1 METALHPKI
10 KRFVDDAY
18 RWLDREK
25 ITPWVFMES
34 KGLHISFCRDER
46 MINYDGVQFQ
56 GSPEM
61 VFWSDRFMPLCLET
75 LAVDVLDKTADMCQG
90 ANLEPSSYLNEAAH
104 LLKDMIRKV
113 YARMAEID
121 RRLRGR
127 GYPSKVEPRDIS
139 PEIQRAE
146 SMIDAELRAKKRLI
160 MTPGQLNRKL
170 AAIFSADV
178 AGYSRLMG
186 DDEAATVRTI
196 TAYRLTM
203 TGIIERFHGRV
214 VDSPGDNLL
223 AEFASA
229 VEAVEAAVEVQRQLE
244 ASNAGLPEDRR
255 MRFRIGLNLGD
266 VIVQEGRL
274 YGDGVNIAARLE
286 SLARAGGICLSGT
299 VFDQV
304 KNKLGLNYEYLG
316 EQTVKN
322 IADPIRVYRVAKETG
337 AGEPAGLAGGPLPG
351 PSLPDKPSLAVLPF
365 VNMSGDKEQE
375 YFSDGMTEDLITD
388 LSKVS
393 GLFVIA
399 RNSVFAYKGR
409 AVRVDQIGRELG
421 VGYVLEGSVRRSDGR
436 VRITAQLI
444 DAATGFH
451 LWAERYDGQ
460 LKDVFAL
467 QDEVTGQIVSALQVK
482 LTATDKKRL
491 TRQTTA
497 SVEAYDLV
505 LKARKCWD
513 HFTPEAWQQARR
525 DLERAVSLDPDYAP
539 AQAALGWTYF
549 KEWSNGWTSRSEVL
563 DQAVKLARRA
573 LKLDPSLAEG
583 HRLLGTTLLWQRR
596 HDLAIEA
603 GQKAVDLDPNDSLAL
618 SSLAEAL
625 TFAGRPA
632 EAPPLLQQAMR
643 LSPHEWF
650 WYEFH
655 LAHADYLMGQVESA
669 VKRLELIVSERPD
682 FMFAHFLLGVIQ
694 AASGRPDEARRSLA
708 EVRRLNPQYK
718 LEAARRTLPYRDEG
732 IIEGLV
738 ELARRAGLD

>member
-1 METALHPKI
+1 
-10 KRFVDDAY
+10 
-18 RWLDREK
+18 
-25 ITPWVFMES
+25 
-34 KGLHISFCRDER
+34 
-46 MINYDGVQFQ
+46 
-56 GSPEM
+56 
-61 VFWSDRFMPLCLET
+61 MPLCLET
-75 LAVDVLDKTADMCQG
+75 VAVEVLDKTADMCKG
-90 ANLEPSSYLNEAAH
+90 ASLEPASYLEEAAE
-104 LLKDMIRKV
+104 LLKELVRKV
-113 YARMAEID
+113 YTRMAEID
-121 RRLRGR
+121 RGLRGR
-127 GYPSKVEPRDIS
+127 GYPNKVEPKDIS

-146 SMIDAELRAKKRLI
+146 SMIDAELRAKKELV
-160 MTPGQLNRKL
+160 MTPGELNRKL

-196 TAYRLTM
+196 TAYRQTM

-229 VEAVEAAVEVQRQLE
+229 VEAVEAAIEVQRQME
-244 ASNAGLPEDRR
+244 ASNAQLPEGRR

-274 YGDGVNIAARLE
+274 YGDGINIAARLE

-304 KNKLGLNYEYLG
+304 KNKLDLDYEDLG
-316 EQTVKN
+316 EQSVKN
-322 IADPIRVYRVAKETG
+322 IADPVRVYRVAVETG
-337 AGEPAGLAGGPLPG
+337 AGAPDGLAGGPPPGQTGPG

-421 VGYVLEGSVRRSDGR
+421 VRYVLEGSVRRADGR

-460 LKDVFAL
+460 LQDVFAL

-482 LTATDKKRL
+482 LTATDRKRL
-491 TRQTTA
+491 ARQTTA

-549 KEWSNGWTSRSEVL
+549 KEWSNGWTSQGDVL

-583 HRLLGTTLLWQRR
+583 HRLLGTALLWQRK
-596 HDLAIEA
+596 HDLALEA
-603 GQKAVDLDPNDSLAL
+603 GQKAVNLDPNDSLAL

-625 TFAGRPA
+625 TFSGRPA

-655 LAHADYLMGQVESA
+655 LAHADYLSGDAEAAS
-669 VKRLELIVSERPD
+669 KRLELIVSERPD
-682 FMFAHFLLGVIQ
+682 FMFAHFLLGVIR
-694 AASGRPDEARRSLA
+694 AASGRLDEARRSLA

-718 LEAARRTLPYRDEG
+718 LEAARRTLPYRDEDLL
-732 IIEGLV
+732 EGLV
-738 ELARRAGLD
+738 ALARQAGLD